1 MCSNKCA
8 NMRQTVSSMHCTVAL
23 SLPSFLITLYVQHYD
38 ETNCHFNA
46 LHNCTYKIALMMVYW
61 KISPTYLQPI
71 QQTNISFR
79 LQLLV
84 KKPIFPI
91 SSTTIHNSHKIK
103 FNRLKPLVWFGSY
116 FDGCNGWAS
125 IIRVLYS
132 STGGWLIRT
141 YLHLLLGYC
150 TTWWNIIPSTMIQLL
165 FWYDNCMTQATQ
177 THTLQW

>member
-1 MCSNKCA
+1 MCK
-8 NMRQTVSSMHCTVAL
+8 
-23 SLPSFLITLYVQHYD
+23 Y
-38 ETNCHFNA
+38 ETNCQFNA
-46 LHNCTYKIALMMVYW
+46 LHNCTFLTFLFDHPVCATLWWDKLSVQCTTQLHSQIALMMVYW

-116 FDGCNGWAS
+116 FDGCNGRAS

-150 TTWWNIIPSTMIQLL
+150 TTWWNIIPSTMIILYTTT
-165 FWYDNCMTQATQ
+165 FDNC